1 MTTFKKRWLVPVAM
15 TVFAA
20 YGNAN
25 TNTNTNTNTAD
36 RALEVVA
43 HTSQAVWNAVAVDS
57 AGKVYVSGPR
67 WTGMKGPSVSRLNA
81 SGEPVAFPDARW
93 NSDDASIPASQRFIN
108 VNALHQ
114 DDRGRL
120 WIVDAGVTGFGGHV
134 IPGGAKLVV
143 VDVQSGKTV
152 KVIVLDSTIA
162 KDGSYIDDI
171 RFNGD
176 HAYLSDAGVPGIVVL
191 DLKNGS
197 MRRVL
202 ENTPAT
208 HAPAD
213 RDIILSGKVVRAPDG
228 TALRVHS
235 DPLETSIDGKWLYFA
250 ALEGPWYK
258 VETRLLNDAA
268 LAPESLSAS
277 VQFWRDLPPVGGTA
291 MDKQGNFY
299 FSDLATDTL
308 KRISVSGNIE
318 SIVSDPALHWVD
330 APAFDPQGRIYLP
343 AAQVDRVGLFNG
355 GTSKVQWPLK
365 VFRLD
370 VSKPSTR

>member
-1 MTTFKKRWLVPVAM
+1 MSEPSPPRAPLTLLIGRTREDRRQALKKVGGLDRFQRPDFLYITATRRKAERVRRSYWDQPDKPPTFLPAVIPWGELRDDLAERWGCGRAQLDPVARDLLAGQ
-15 TVFAA
+15 VFR
-20 YGNAN
+20 GIR
-25 TNTNTNTNTAD
+25 T
-36 RALEVVA
+36 RCRVWRGLE
-43 HTSQAVWNAVAVDS
+43 DS
-57 AGKVYVSGPR
+57 
-67 WTGMKGPSVSRLNA
+67 
-81 SGEPVAFPDARW
+81 
-93 NSDDASIPASQRFIN
+93 
-108 VNALHQ
+108 
-114 DDRGRL
+114 
-120 WIVDAGVTGFGGHV
+120 
-134 IPGGAKLVV
+134 
-143 VDVQSGKTV
+143 
-152 KVIVLDSTIA
+152 
-162 KDGSYIDDI
+162 
-171 RFNGD
+171 
-176 HAYLSDAGVPGIVVL
+176 
-191 DLKNGS
+191 
-197 MRRVL
+197 
-202 ENTPAT
+202 PAT

-308 KRISVSGNIE
+308 KRISVSGDIE

-365 VFRLD
+365 VFRLE